1 MHWFEQ
7 KFASIGRGIDQLI
20 ERLRDRR
27 PARFKP
33 RIGPSLGERLR
44 DRVHHART
52 AVATGEWKQHAEL
65 GESGRRRLVVL
76 GVVFVVSLAASGTY
90 RLIQPGP
97 PRLNEQ
103 EIMDLA
109 MVKARIELGGIV
121 GGGGSD
127 KPFGGFG
134 AAPGPAQHPLGS
146 SPTTLVTRTPGPSG
160 TQGTS
165 QMPLPTRGGAK

>member
-7 KFASIGRGIDQLI
+7 KFASFGRGIDQLI

-33 RIGPSLGERLR
+33 RVGPSLGERIK
-44 DRVHHART
+44 DRVHDART
-52 AVATGEWKQHAEL
+52 AMATGEWKQHAEL
-65 GESGRRRLVVL
+65 GEVGRRRLMVL
-76 GVVFVVSLAASGTY
+76 GSVLLVSLAASGVY
-90 RLIQPGP
+90 QLIRPGP

-109 MVKARIELGGIV
+109 MVKARIELGGTV

-134 AAPGPAQHPLGS
+134 AAPGPAHQPVG
-146 SPTTLVTRTPGPSG
+146 PTPTPLVTRPPAAAGN
-160 TQGTS
+160 S
-165 QMPLPTRGGAK
+165 QMPLPTRGGTK

>member
-7 KFASIGRGIDQLI
+7 KFASIGRGIDQVI

-33 RIGPSLGERLR
+33 RVGPSLGERIK
-44 DRVHHART
+44 DRVHDAKT
-52 AVATGEWKQHAEL
+52 AVATGEWKQHVEMGGVA
-65 GESGRRRLVVL
+65 RRRLIVL
-76 GVVFVVSLAASGTY
+76 GSALLVSLAAAGVY
-90 RLIQPGP
+90 QLIRPGP

-109 MVKARIELGGIV
+109 MVRARIELGGTV

-134 AAPGPAQHPLGS
+134 AGPLSTSQPAGGSPAPLMARPSATP
-146 SPTTLVTRTPGPSG
+146 SP
-160 TQGTS
+160 S
-165 QMPLPTRGGAK
+165 QMPLPVRGGGK